1 MKSRKHNDGITHI
14 NNSWQIQ
21 VEAGHFACP
30 MPYRWRG
37 DVTVDTQCFLTN
49 ITQTLRIFSYF
60 LHKNFT
66 QSLRRHHAN
75 IITLDTDFYA
85 DITQYI
91 YAKITQKLIFTYQLR
106 KSISQNTHIL
116 RKYVYAVITQ
126 LSQFYAIILR
136 RYYADIT
143 QNKLR
148 NDYAHDVTQSLRK

>member
-1 MKSRKHNDGITHI
+1 MKLCKNNGITHI

-91 YAKITQKLIFTYQLR
+91 YADFMQNYASITQIV
-106 KSISQNTHIL
+106 NA
-116 RKYVYAVITQ
+116 KYAYITQ
-126 LSQFYAIILR
+126 IRLRSTYAIISV
-136 RYYADIT
+136 
-143 QNKLR
+143 LR
-148 NDYAHDVTQSLRK
+148 N